1 MGISFFKEEY
11 NPDVYCGVDS
21 TDIKVIHLA
30 IQNGNKLKI
39 DSNGRVFDESGR
51 WIADGMKR
59 EIAKRL
65 SKAQELEKSTWLL
78 RFNVIN
84 YI

>member
-59 EIAKRL
+59 EIAKKCSQRRKNL
-65 SKAQELEKSTWLL
+65 KKALDFYALM
-78 RFNVIN
+78 
-84 YI
+84 

>member
-59 EIAKRL
+59 ETAK
-65 SKAQELEKSTWLL
+65 KALKSAGT
-78 RFNVIN
+78 
-84 YI
+84 